1 VRLALSSSYWPTAWP
16 LEGSSG
22 VRLFPGGSTL
32 SLPERPRR
40 RDESCPG
47 PGEPEAAPE
56 PRHRESSKELYW
68 RRSERRA
75 DGGHEIR
82 VVSGVDATGEMTL
95 LHYEG
100 IDLELGHVT
109 EEGYRIG
116 AEGRGARAQIAQ
128 RRLLRRGEWCVR
140 VETACRLSVG
150 RDGERLVAVVTAFEG
165 EERVATRRWRR
176 RLRREPPGE

>member
-1 VRLALSSSYWPTAWP
+1 
-16 LEGSSG
+16 
-22 VRLFPGGSTL
+22 
-32 SLPERPRR
+32 
-40 RDESCPG
+40 
-47 PGEPEAAPE
+47 
-56 PRHRESSKELYW
+56 
-68 RRSERRA
+68 
-75 DGGHEIR
+75 
-82 VVSGVDATGEMTL
+82 MTL

-109 EEGYRIG
+109 EEGYCIG

-128 RRLLRRGEWCVR
+128 RRLLRRGEWSVR